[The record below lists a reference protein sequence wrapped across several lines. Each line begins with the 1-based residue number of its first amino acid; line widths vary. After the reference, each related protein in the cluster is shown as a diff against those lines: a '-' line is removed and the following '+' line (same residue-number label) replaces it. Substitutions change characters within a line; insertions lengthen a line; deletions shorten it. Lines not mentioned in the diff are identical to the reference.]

1 MIGRRVTHL
10 REYSSRFR
18 GPALSLYRHKDIY
31 PSLGHASVTHTD
43 MMGQCNQIGRDQSR
57 VLCLL
62 LYNDNTAQYVRYI
75 LPSGPATSS
84 EATSE
89 AATRQELE
97 TNLREV

>member
-1 MIGRRVTHL
+1 M

-18 GPALSLYRHKDIY
+18 GPALSLYRHMDPY

-62 LYNDNTAQYVRYI
+62 LGSQMGEGSAKNIFAKNIFQKNIFSKNFEQNIVTKNI
-75 LPSGPATSS
+75 F
-84 EATSE
+84 E
-89 AATRQELE
+89 
-97 TNLREV
+97 